1 MAAKK
6 DQQDENAA
14 VTPEQ
19 VVPDIAAVNEPTK
32 VPVFVPAEAA
42 NEGVEARRAEP
53 EYVVAIAPLFVGSAP
68 AHQPGDRV
76 PAENVERNGWQDKV
90 RPLAV

>member
-1 MAAKK
+1 MARNK
-6 DQQDENAA
+6 DQQDNSAA

-19 VVPDIAAVNEPTK
+19 VVSDTAAVNEPTK

-42 NEGVEARRAEP
+42 NEGVETRRAEA

-90 RPLAV
+90 RPLAS

>member
-6 DQQDENAA
+6 DQQDNAP

-19 VVPDIAAVNEPTK
+19 VVADTAAVNEPTR

-76 PAENVERNGWQDKV
+76 PAENVQRNGWQDKV

>member
-6 DQQDENAA
+6 DQQDDNAA

-19 VVPDIAAVNEPTK
+19 VVADVAAVNEPTR

-42 NEGVEARRAEP
+42 NEGVEARRLEP

-90 RPLAV
+90 RPLAS

>member
-1 MAAKK
+1 MTAKK
-6 DQQDENAA
+6 DQQDNAP

-19 VVPDIAAVNEPTK
+19 VVSDIAAVNEPTR

-42 NEGVEARRAEP
+42 NEGVEVRRAEP
-53 EYVVAIAPLFVGSAP
+53 DYVVAIAPLFVGSAP

-90 RPLAV
+90 RPLAS

>member
-1 MAAKK
+1 MTAKK
-6 DQQDENAA
+6 DQQENAA
-14 VTPEQ
+14 VRPEDF
-19 VVPDIAAVNEPTK
+19 VRDTAPVNEPTR
-32 VPVFVPAEAA
+32 VPVFSPAEAG
-42 NEGVEARRAEP
+42 NETPDVRRAEP

-90 RPLAV
+90 RPLAS